1 MSMSFMPM
9 EFVTGSAAWP
19 TEYTEDTER
28 MRGMRKR
35 RLGLMVVL

>member
-19 TEYTEDTER
+19 TEHTEDTER
-28 MRGMRKR
+28 RSGMRKMR
-35 RLGLMVVL
+35 MGFMAW